1 MGRWTQYDED
11 AYRLPA
17 GMVRIGYD
25 ADTGQY
31 IFRDRTGTYM
41 GEPGSRYGPMFPA
54 SGPAPRSVLVADDDP
69 PKTKRRAT
77 LSSMPNA
84 LRSLRRS
91 LTAVRTPWRR
101 DQNPSSDDEEPV
113 IVSRPSSAASGLLR
127 PAEDVPSV
135 PAVGRGSIPTSK
147 TSRSTERQPPQS
159 AAAPPPPGAA
169 SNLSK
174 LAATTRRTSS
184 DTHTSSPPP
193 PPPKPASN
201 VAATTTRRTSSAPRP
216 SSLPPPPPKS
226 ISAANGARPAASS
239 RVAST
244 TSVAPS
250 RSVSTSAAQTPRLLP
265 RFEAHARLTASEHV
279 HASRSPIA
287 TRRVAPTALTDANPK
302 RLSSPSSVATGAAT
316 TENVRSKRRPAS
328 EQTSSSPPSARSAST
343 ASSFPRTSAHLSR
356 SLSTAEAPRTS
367 RTIAMALAP

>member
-101 DQNPSSDDEEPV
+101 DRNPSSDDEEPV

-193 PPPKPASN
+193 PPPKPTSN

-244 TSVAPS
+244 STAKPS
-250 RSVSTSAAQTPRLLP
+250 RSVSTSAAQIPRLLP

-287 TRRVAPTALTDANPK
+287 TRRVALTDANPK
-302 RLSSPSSVATGAAT
+302 RLSSPSPVATGAAT
-316 TENVRSKRRPAS
+316 TQNVRSKRRPAS
-328 EQTSSSPPSARSAST
+328 EQTSSSPAST
-343 ASSFPRTSAHLSR
+343 GSANTASLHPRTSAHLSR
-356 SLSTAEAPRTS
+356 SLSTTIVETPHSS
-367 RTIAMALAP
+367 RTI